1 MRAPGVILMCSLEVM
16 MKFYLPA
23 GLIALV
29 LLFVPF
35 PALVVDIFYMII
47 WLFAAFILFAE
58 IKYGKELRSLPSL
71 LLYAVL
77 EILEVSISFTRV
89 IINGDRSVLYKYIS
103 ALNYNFIVNI
113 VLAVAIMI
121 ALFILTKKGVERT
134 VQVALEFSLET
145 MSQRF
150 FDVDNELNKGIIT
163 PEEAA
168 QKKKEIQ
175 QDIDFCSCMD
185 GSEKFL
191 LGNVKALILI
201 YFVAVVGGSLSGI
214 IYNAL
219 TWQEALLQY
228 SFLALLNVVL
238 HTVPLIMLDIA
249 IIHAIKL

>member
-1 MRAPGVILMCSLEVM
+1 
-16 MKFYLPA
+16 MKLYLPI
-23 GLIALV
+23 GLMAFV
-29 LLFVPF
+29 LLFLPI
-35 PALVVDIFYMII
+35 PALAVDICYMLT

-58 IKYGKELRSLPSL
+58 IKYGKDLRSLPRL
-71 LLYAVL
+71 LFYAVL
-77 EILEVSISFTRV
+77 EILAVSISFTRV

-145 MSQRF
+145 MPQLF
-150 FDVDNELNKGIIT
+150 FDVDNELSKGTIT

-175 QDIDFCSCMD
+175 MDIDFCSCMD

-191 LGNVKALILI
+191 LGCVKALFFI
-201 YFVAVVGGSLSGI
+201 YSVAVVGGSVSGI
-214 IYNAL
+214 LYNAL

-228 SFLALLNVVL
+228 SFLALWNVVL

-249 IIHAIKL
+249 VIHAIKH

>member
-1 MRAPGVILMCSLEVM
+1 MA
-16 MKFYLPA
+16 F
-23 GLIALV
+23 V
-29 LLFVPF
+29 LLFLPI
-35 PALVVDIFYMII
+35 PALAVDICYMLT

-58 IKYGKELRSLPSL
+58 IKYGKDLRSLPRL
-71 LLYAVL
+71 LFYAVL
-77 EILEVSISFTRV
+77 EILAVSISFTRV

-145 MSQRF
+145 MPQLF
-150 FDVDNELNKGIIT
+150 FDVDNELSKGTIT

-175 QDIDFCSCMD
+175 MDIDFCSCMD

-191 LGNVKALILI
+191 LGCVKALFFI
-201 YFVAVVGGSLSGI
+201 YSVAVVGGSVSGI
-214 IYNAL
+214 LYNAL

-228 SFLALLNVVL
+228 SFLALWNVVL

-249 IIHAIKL
+249 VIHAIKH